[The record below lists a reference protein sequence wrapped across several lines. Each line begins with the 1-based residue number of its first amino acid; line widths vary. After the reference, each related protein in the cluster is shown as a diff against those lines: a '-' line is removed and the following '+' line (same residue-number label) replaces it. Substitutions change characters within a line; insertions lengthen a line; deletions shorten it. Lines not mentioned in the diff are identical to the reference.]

1 VRRRSPPAT
10 PTRRSSGQLGVRR
23 EGSNLDGLAQEG
35 EARSGRGGH
44 WHGDESLQPLEPGED
59 AAADGGQERPL
70 GGQRLADDPFRRAV
84 AACGDDLGRPA
95 PGSGVALGERRA
107 LGQDLPDEPGE
118 EVLLHLAN
126 DPLDPLH
133 FVLAR
138 YGRHARGRVPS
149 IAAVSTQSGA

>member
-1 VRRRSPPAT
+1 VANASPTTRFVVRLRRVAT
-10 PTRRSSGQLGVRR
+10 ISVVQRR
-23 EGSNLDGLAQEG
+23 
-35 EARSGRGGH
+35 
-44 WHGDESLQPLEPGED
+44 
-59 AAADGGQERPL
+59 AAASQ
-70 GGQRLADDPFRRAV
+70 
-84 AACGDDLGRPA
+84 
-95 PGSGVALGERRA
+95 LGERRA

-126 DPLDPLH
+126 DPLDPLP